1 VTLTKCGKVKLMK
14 FFGLGLKSENNKVFR
29 TYDVHL
35 RSVKKMVWISRVW
48 VWHLRSDTLRSDTCE
63 VTLTKCGEV
72 EGKEGRWGL
81 KDC

>member
-1 VTLTKCGKVKLMK
+1 MTLTKCGKVKLMK

-48 VWHLRSDTLRSDTCE
+48 VWHLRSDTYE
-63 VTLTKCGEV
+63 VALTKCGE
-72 EGKEGRWGL
+72 GWKGRW
-81 KDC
+81 

>member
-1 VTLTKCGKVKLMK
+1 MWTKELAKCGKVKLMK
-14 FFGLGLKSENNKVFR
+14 FFGLGLKSKNNKVFR

-63 VTLTKCGEV
+63 VTLAKCGEV
-72 EGKEGRWGL
+72 GRIL
-81 KDC
+81 